1 MEFNAADIF
10 EGVVDRIPD
19 REAVVLGSTRLTYQ
33 ELDARTNKA
42 ANALKKLG
50 IKKGSHIGIY
60 AFNCIEWLEVM
71 LGAYKLCAIPI
82 NINYRYVEEELKYL
96 IDNADMEAVFYHKQ
110 FGAKLNNIKNDLP
123 ILKDF
128 ICIND
133 DSDANDLIE
142 GSYDFEALISNEED
156 SRLKAEEFIKR
167 AEQQAIEKIA
177 RAEKIAISKVNDEI
191 VNNSINI
198 AEKII
203 SENINDQSANKLV
216 KQSIDQISKLK
227 V

>member
-19 REAVVLGSTRLTYQ
+19 REAVVLGSTRLTYK
-33 ELDARTNKA
+33 ELDSRTNKA

-123 ILKDF
+123 VLKNF

-133 DSDANDLIE
+133 DSKGEDVVNE
-142 GSYDFEALISNEED
+142 SYDFEKLIVDED
-156 SRLKAEEFIKR
+156 ESRLMVERSGNDKYILYTGGTTGMQKA
-167 AEQQAIEKIA
+167 
-177 RAEKIAISKVNDEI
+177 
-191 VNNSINI
+191 
-198 AEKII
+198 
-203 SENINDQSANKLV
+203 
-216 KQSIDQISKLK
+216 
-227 V
+227 

>member
-19 REAVVLGSTRLTYQ
+19 REAVVLGSTRLTYK
-33 ELDARTNKA
+33 ELDSRTNKA

-110 FGAKLNNIKNDLP
+110 FGTKLNNIKNDLP
-123 ILKDF
+123 VLKNF

-133 DSDANDLIE
+133 DSKGEDVVNE
-142 GSYDFEALISNEED
+142 SYDFEKLIVDEDD
-156 SRLKAEEFIKR
+156 SRLMVER
-167 AEQQAIEKIA
+167 
-177 RAEKIAISKVNDEI
+177 SGNDKYILYTGGTTGMPKGVVWRMEDVLMTLSLI
-191 VNNSINI
+191 HI
-198 AEKII
+198 
-203 SENINDQSANKLV
+203 
-216 KQSIDQISKLK
+216 
-227 V
+227 

>member
-19 REAVVLGSTRLTYQ
+19 REAVVLGSTRLTYK
-33 ELDARTNKA
+33 ELDSRTNKA

-96 IDNADMEAVFYHKQ
+96 IDNADMEAVFYQKQ

-123 ILKDF
+123 VLKNF

-133 DSDANDLIE
+133 DSKGEDVVNE
-142 GSYDFEALISNEED
+142 SYDFEKLIVDEDD
-156 SRLKAEEFIKR
+156 SRLMVERSGNDKYILYTGGTTGMPKGVVWRMEDVLMTLGGGIDAVTG
-167 AEQQAIEKIA
+167 EK
-177 RAEKIAISKVNDEI
+177 
-191 VNNSINI
+191 
-198 AEKII
+198 
-203 SENINDQSANKLV
+203 
-216 KQSIDQISKLK
+216 
-227 V
+227 

>member
-19 REAVVLGSTRLTYQ
+19 REAVVLGATRLTYR

-96 IDNADMEAVFYHKQ
+96 IDNADMEAIFYHKQ
-110 FGAKLNNIKNDLP
+110 QHN
-123 ILKDF
+123 
-128 ICIND
+128 
-133 DSDANDLIE
+133 
-142 GSYDFEALISNEED
+142 
-156 SRLKAEEFIKR
+156 
-167 AEQQAIEKIA
+167 
-177 RAEKIAISKVNDEI
+177 
-191 VNNSINI
+191 
-198 AEKII
+198 
-203 SENINDQSANKLV
+203 
-216 KQSIDQISKLK
+216 
-227 V
+227 

>member
-33 ELDARTNKA
+33 ELDARSNKA

-110 FGAKLNNIKNDLP
+110 FGEKLNNIKNDLP

-133 DSDANDLIE
+133 DSDADDVIE
-142 GSYDFEALISNEED
+142 GSYDFEALISNED
-156 SRLKAEEFIKR
+156 NSRISVERSGDDKYITLYRRHHWNAKGCGMAYGGCLNDTWR
-167 AEQQAIEKIA
+167 RYRRGNGRKISYT
-177 RAEKIAISKVNDEI
+177 RG
-191 VNNSINI
+191 
-198 AEKII
+198 
-203 SENINDQSANKLV
+203 LCR
-216 KQSIDQISKLK
+216 
-227 V
+227 